1 MLKLTDNG
9 AHITLQGQSTPS
21 GDGLFWFGSAL
32 LIGAIGVAMAMSLLP
47 ERWAIGALGLLI
59 VGSFIFNR
67 QRQQLKKQ
75 TASLIRGG
83 TLDVQAGAFT
93 HTVLGKQN
101 RVVIAAGDQIE
112 IRGEELVIVDANHQ
126 QKCQVSGFDSTKEA
140 QVMQAV
146 LQGQQFGKRNANIK
160 MQSN

>member
-1 MLKLTDNG
+1 MLKLTSEG
-9 AHITLQGQSTPS
+9 AQITLTGQSTPK

-59 VGSFIFNR
+59 VGCFVFNWLR
-67 QRQQLKKQ
+67 QKQ
-75 TASLIRGG
+75 KTASSLHISSGKLEVRSGS
-83 TLDVQAGAFT
+83 FT
-93 HTVLGKQN
+93 HQAAGKPSQIVIESGDTIVVTGSELTVL
-101 RVVIAAGDQIE
+101 
-112 IRGEELVIVDANHQ
+112 DANKAT
-126 QKCQVSGFDSTKEA
+126 KCQVIGFESAKEA
-140 QVMQAV
+140 QVMQAL